1 MCCAIPNAWGK
12 PPEEEVGMTDRMH
25 GAAGAG
31 AMTGSARLER
41 VLKGG
46 ELPLVPGP
54 DFAP

>member
-1 MCCAIPNAWGK
+1 
-12 PPEEEVGMTDRMH
+12 MTDRMH